1 MFMRPYNFKVWAIQ
15 PNHMQWEWLG
25 DRKQPID
32 LKGSLRNVLR
42 GRRAPAPK
50 ATFKFPQV
58 CLLSSRTPGL
68 L

>member
-15 PNHMQWEWLG
+15 PTHMQWEWLG

-50 ATFKFPQV
+50 ATFKFPRV
-58 CLLSSRTPGL
+58 RNY
-68 L
+68 